1 MESELIKPFQVN
13 YIPDFLYIAKSFLQ
27 IFCIAKVNR
36 KLSVILLLEIKNINV
51 L

>member
-1 MESELIKPFQVN
+1 MESELIKPFQID
-13 YIPDFLYIAKSFLQ
+13 YTSYFLYIAKSFMQ
-27 IFCIAKVNR
+27 IFYIAKVNG